1 MAEQILAYNTLT
13 NLNSTEG
20 ELTVIVKNLDDQA
33 ALLRDQIS
41 QNQKIIHQLRIQNL
55 YKASEN
61 DFIIDENIFENDEID

>member
-13 NLNSTEG
+13 NLSSTEG

-41 QNQKIIHQLRIQNL
+41 QNQKMVHQLRIQNL

>member
-1 MAEQILAYNTLT
+1 MAEQILLYNSLT

-33 ALLRDQIS
+33 ALLRDQIT
-41 QNQKIIHQLRIQNL
+41 QNQKILHQLRIQNM

-61 DFIIDENIFENDEID
+61 DFIIDENIFENDELD

>member
-41 QNQKIIHQLRIQNL
+41 QNQKMLHQLRIQNL

>member
-13 NLNSTEG
+13 NLSSTEG

-41 QNQKIIHQLRIQNL
+41 QNQKMLHQLRIQNM

>member
-41 QNQKIIHQLRIQNL
+41 QNQKILHQLRIQNL

>member
-13 NLNSTEG
+13 NLSSTEG

-33 ALLRDQIS
+33 ALLRDQIL
-41 QNQKIIHQLRIQNL
+41 QNQKILHQLRIQNM

-61 DFIIDENIFENDEID
+61 DFIIDENVFDNDEID

>member
-41 QNQKIIHQLRIQNL
+41 QNQKMLHQLRIQNL

-61 DFIIDENIFENDEID
+61 DFIIDDNIFENDEID

>member
-13 NLNSTEG
+13 NLSSTEG

-41 QNQKIIHQLRIQNL
+41 QNQKMLHQLRIQNL